1 MKKAVKLSG
10 IAKPAGCH
18 TMRHCFA
25 THLLEAGCDLRK
37 IQLLMGHRS
46 LATTMVYLH
55 VSNTGMANVTSPL
68 DRLSNSDE
76 QTIPWEDGCDSGK

>member
-1 MKKAVKLSG
+1 
-10 IAKPAGCH
+10 
-18 TMRHCFA
+18 
-25 THLLEAGCDLRK
+25 LRK